1 MRWRIVAGIV
11 VGAPVLA
18 FAGLYVWMSN
28 PGVAMAPLPG
38 FAVPLTASE
47 GQVILQGAAS
57 ADLPGL
63 SRWFQAQEKRSWCGV
78 ATAVTVLAALRGQA
92 MAQEQLFTREASAVR
107 SWWAVTFGGMSLG
120 DLEGLL
126 AAHGVVAE
134 RHHADEGVAVFR
146 AAVVANAG
154 RADDYLIV
162 NWQRSALGQEGAG
175 GHLSPIAAYD
185 AAGDRVLVLDVAA
198 HRYPWAWFP
207 LPRLFAAMDTRDGEA
222 LRGWLVVRRG
232 GADGAVAGG

>member
-1 MRWRIVAGIV
+1 MRWRVFAGIV
-11 VGAPVLA
+11 VGAPLLA
-18 FAGLYVWMSN
+18 FAGLYVWISN

-38 FAVPLTASE
+38 FAVLLSAEE
-47 GQVILQGAAS
+47 GQEILRGSAA

-78 ATAVTVLAALRGQA
+78 ATAVIVLAALRGDG
-92 MAQEQLFTREASAVR
+92 MAQEELFTREASAVR
-107 SWWAVTFGGMSLG
+107 SWWAVTFGGMSLRE
-120 DLEGLL
+120 LAGLL

-134 RHHADEGVAVFR
+134 SHHADEGVAAFR

-154 RADDYLIV
+154 RAEDFLIV
-162 NWQRSALGQEGAG
+162 NWQRSALGQEGEG

-185 AAGDRVLVLDVAA
+185 PVGDRVLVLDVAA

-207 LPRLFAAMDTRDGEA
+207 VVRLFAAMDTRDGEA

-232 GADGAVAGG
+232 GDGAAGGG